1 MPSIQSNIKRC
12 IHNWKKY
19 VKQSIEIEPEMIQML
34 KLLHSDLEKKIMI
47 KWFLEVNWK
56 VRQYAERVNLLD
68 SKSQQRYVP
77 QKMSEMIHGN
87 QME

>member
-1 MPSIQSNIKRC
+1 M
-12 IHNWKKY
+12 
-19 VKQSIEIEPEMIQML
+19 KQSIEIEPEMIQML
-34 KLLHSDLEKKIMI
+34 KLLHRDLEKKIMI